1 MIGVRAGLPTAI
13 EEWTIGHELGHL
25 FGIGLPRVQPAEHHC
40 CRSSGNRSWRNF
52 GLTTLVVAVTMVAMQ
67 DASSRVAWVREAAKV
82 SAREFG
88 RLVGIS
94 GTQIRNIETAR
105 KALGLSTA
113 QHIAAVIGVS
123 IDWLLSGAGRAPTA
137 RAVKRRFD
145 AAREKSTPA
154 ASQES

>member
-1 MIGVRAGLPTAI
+1 
-13 EEWTIGHELGHL
+13 
-25 FGIGLPRVQPAEHHC
+25 
-40 CRSSGNRSWRNF
+40 
-52 GLTTLVVAVTMVAMQ
+52 MVAMQ

-145 AAREKSTPA
+145 AAAREKSTPA